1 MDWRE
6 TLKTLQDQ
14 FAAKAAQSRGLHHL
28 FVEVGDHERDRAG
41 GPDWMANKFGVPT
54 HDANDPWQVVSYAS
68 MVGVESRFREWVA
81 QDESNPVARLI
92 HDGNGRPRA
101 VFEPMRLRS
110 SRLCGDDRFLSTFE
124 SLAEA
129 TARVLNGADLG
140 DHEYAEEF
148 TDLFH
153 APVGGI
159 RYVFGTVGNLPPE
172 FVAESWQPGV
182 LVYPDGVLID
192 QPVSRN
198 APNAGHWLLLM
209 HRLSWRQSVGSPLNG
224 VRSAWHENVTVPYE
238 WVQSPDA
245 IRQVP
250 APMRQKVAEMSASS
264 YFSVLGTKDKP
275 LDVFLASSFAIQ
287 MLLANKRPAPRES
300 PPRTPP
306 NYDHAHW
313 RDLPFPPLVFNDYSD
328 ALEKLAPQIGILTAT
343 TVERDTV
350 LRQMTPA
357 HPRRSVLQVSWESN
371 TYFVGRLGRQTVV
384 LCMCGDMGS
393 VGRDAALAVTAD
405 LLRDWRPKA
414 VIMVGIA
421 FGRNQDSQSIGDV
434 LVADRLIAYEPA
446 RVSPGDQTPRGHH
459 AQAGTKVLNRLR
471 HAIGW
476 AFNGPTGIRC
486 RLHIGPVLS
495 GEKLI
500 DNAEFKAELFSRY
513 GSAIGGEMEGAG
525 LAAAAGR
532 ANCEWA
538 IVKGICDWADGNKRN
553 SHRESDQGFAAAAAV
568 SLVKQVLTQPGAF

>member
-1 MDWRE
+1 
-6 TLKTLQDQ
+6 
-14 FAAKAAQSRGLHHL
+14 
-28 FVEVGDHERDRAG
+28 
-41 GPDWMANKFGVPT
+41 
-54 HDANDPWQVVSYAS
+54 
-68 MVGVESRFREWVA
+68 
-81 QDESNPVARLI
+81 
-92 HDGNGRPRA
+92 
-101 VFEPMRLRS
+101 
-110 SRLCGDDRFLSTFE
+110 
-124 SLAEA
+124 
-129 TARVLNGADLG
+129 
-140 DHEYAEEF
+140 
-148 TDLFH
+148 
-153 APVGGI
+153 
-159 RYVFGTVGNLPPE
+159 
-172 FVAESWQPGV
+172 
-182 LVYPDGVLID
+182 
-192 QPVSRN
+192 
-198 APNAGHWLLLM
+198 
-209 HRLSWRQSVGSPLNG
+209 
-224 VRSAWHENVTVPYE
+224 
-238 WVQSPDA
+238 
-245 IRQVP
+245 
-250 APMRQKVAEMSASS
+250 
-264 YFSVLGTKDKP
+264 
-275 LDVFLASSFAIQ
+275 
-287 MLLANKRPAPRES
+287 
-300 PPRTPP
+300 
-306 NYDHAHW
+306 
-313 RDLPFPPLVFNDYSD
+313 
-328 ALEKLAPQIGILTAT
+328 
-343 TVERDTV
+343 
-350 LRQMTPA
+350 
-357 HPRRSVLQVSWESN
+357 
-371 TYFVGRLGRQTVV
+371 
-384 LCMCGDMGS
+384 MGS